1 MANNDLITENVIVAF
16 VDTSAIDP
24 MFNDYNN
31 MEHQFAA
38 LKKHIASNKLILVTH
53 EIAVRE
59 MENHIREE
67 VAKQIEKY
75 TSVQNSR
82 ELVLLKNI
90 RRYDSL
96 FSSADKERI
105 ITDTIKTLKD
115 KLKEVGIL
123 VLKTGTISVKTLL
136 DDYFSSKP
144 PFGAKGKKSEFPDA
158 IMLQS
163 LIRAVGEEHRLHII
177 AKDGDWENVC
187 KTNKNLVSHKSL
199 ANFLDYINKDNV
211 ASSAIKTHLA
221 KPAIAEQIKSKL
233 KEIMET
239 IDFKVD
245 GLTYD
250 RKGLV
255 EGYSYDEIELLKIA
269 DVSYIIHTIEDIDCS
284 SESENSTITAIVTIV
299 GSAHITFDCSFFDE
313 ANSLWDSEEHEYI
326 YKEYGKAT
334 EIHEFLFPVR
344 LTLSGDYKANLQ
356 ITDYTL
362 IQTEELAS
370 LNSGTLI
377 DREYISDYY
386 DPGFHVDKILSCP
399 HCRKDIKVDLISD
412 GTDCVSSSERQM
424 GIEREYCVDVIGI
437 CPHCQE
443 TYRVTG
449 EVWEYPEN
457 CCNLEQNIKIAK
469 EK

>member
-1 MANNDLITENVIVAF
+1 
-16 VDTSAIDP
+16 
-24 MFNDYNN
+24 
-31 MEHQFAA
+31 
-38 LKKHIASNKLILVTH
+38 
-53 EIAVRE
+53 
-59 MENHIREE
+59 
-67 VAKQIEKY
+67 
-75 TSVQNSR
+75 
-82 ELVLLKNI
+82 LLKNI

-105 ITDTIKTLKD
+105 ITDTIKTLKA

-255 EGYSYDEIELLKIA
+255 EGYSYDEIELLRIA